1 MRIRFRITIPF
12 VALFVVSYGVLAAV
26 SVYLVSDATESQIA
40 NRLRD
45 LSPFLPQRG
54 GISQRTLDLLKEYQ
68 KVDTVVLVNGS
79 PVAWTLSA
87 PELEAFKSAP
97 IHFEHGA
104 SQYLT
109 LGATEYFAVR
119 VRIGE
124 ETTQGQRVT
133 KDAYLMYP
141 SATVELEKSKA
152 TGPLLVLAGI
162 GVVCVVVIGFLIA
175 SGLARPIEEV
185 SKKAREIGEGREQE
199 IGAKGGSKEI
209 RELVSALDRMLAKLK
224 ESQQKLVEA
233 EKAQVIRE
241 LAASVAHEIKN
252 PLQAIKL
259 LIEMEP
265 NIAGSDREL
274 LLNEIKR
281 IELASLE
288 LISMAG
294 PTRLVKEKV
303 RLDLLADDTLK
314 LLRRQLDHLKVRVEK
329 RFVAAP
335 ELQLDADKIK
345 RAVMNLIL
353 NGAQAMP
360 QGGTLQVAIE
370 NGGGVARFSV
380 TDQGPGVPEA
390 VRPKIFEPF
399 VTSKQDGV
407 GLGLYVTKK
416 IVEEHDGRVGFDSQP
431 GRTTFWIELPNG

>member
-26 SVYLVSDATESQIA
+26 SIYLVSDATESQIA
-40 NRLRD
+40 DRLRD
-45 LSPFLPQRG
+45 LSRLVVQWG
-54 GISQRTLDLLKEYQ
+54 GASPGTLKMFKEYQ
-68 KVDTVVLVNGS
+68 KVDMVMLVDG
-79 PVAWTLSA
+79 A
-87 PELEAFKSAP
+87 PMATSLDAAELEAFKQAP
-97 IHFEHGA
+97 INFEYGA
-104 SQYLT
+104 YRYLQ
-109 LGATEYFAVR
+109 LGATEYFVVR
-119 VRIGE
+119 TRVGE
-124 ETTQGQRVT
+124 ETLQGRKVI
-133 KDAYLMYP
+133 KEAYLMYP
-141 SATVELEKSKA
+141 GATVELEKSRA
-152 TGPLLVLAGI
+152 TGPLLLPAGI
-162 GVVCVVVIGFLIA
+162 GIVCVVVIGFLIA
-175 SGLARPIEEV
+175 SSLARPIEEV
-185 SKKAREIGEGREQE
+185 SKKAREIGEGRERE

-265 NIAGSDREL
+265 NIAGGDREL
-274 LLNEIKR
+274 LLNEIQR

-329 RFVAAP
+329 RFAAAP

-360 QGGTLQVAIE
+360 QGGTIQVAVE
-370 NGGGVARFSV
+370 NGGGLARFSV

-416 IVEEHDGRVGFDSQP
+416 IVEEHNGRVGFDSQP